1 MANIKTD
8 TSHSGF
14 SKTAFMIEAM
24 VLLVVLIACMAVFVQ
39 LFTRSLSTANSSS
52 ELTQAIVIAQN
63 AAEEFS
69 ADPGAV
75 KDGADV
81 GKGVTAN
88 GSDGFNVTCKV
99 TDTATDTGTL
109 YTAHITV
116 SNDDGEIYSLTST
129 RYVSE
134 VS

>member
-1 MANIKTD
+1 MADIKTNI
-8 TSHSGF
+8 SRSAF

-39 LFTRSLSTANSSS
+39 LFTRSLSAATNSS

-69 ADPGAV
+69 ADPAAV
-75 KDGADV
+75 KDGADL
-81 GKGVTAN
+81 GEGVTVN
-88 GSDGFNVTCKV
+88 GSDDFSVTCKV
-99 TDTATDTGTL
+99 TDTATDAGTL
-109 YTAHITV
+109 YTARITV
-116 SNDDGEIYSLTST
+116 SNDDGKVYSLTST

-134 VS
+134 VN